1 MRILRRLSIF
11 DYDHYY
17 RYNAAICLVLT
28 ALCLLAGLPILFASA
43 APMRQVDP
51 AADTPTIT
59 LVESATMEPSATAS
73 ATPTLL
79 PTETATSEATA
90 TLVPTETATPE
101 TTTTVTATPTP
112 LPTETATPEAT
123 ATASITPT
131 PLPTETTTP
140 EVLPVVADTPE
151 VLTTLTA
158 TPFLAP
164 FNVAVPLDVGLQV
177 LLLIVLSTI
186 VILTLPIGYLLFSR
200 SPRKTRSLLLVS
212 TDEEARK
219 MVIQAAKRV
228 GYVTISVYRYEDALD
243 KLRQDM
249 TVSMIVIDD
258 SVPQYE
264 AGLLV
269 SMLMRLP
276 IGVRPLILIHDSS
289 ELGLTAPS
297 YRAEVVVSRPLT
309 EKALEAAIR
318 QVSERTEGAL

>member
-11 DYDHYY
+11 DYNHYY
-17 RYNAAICLVLT
+17 RYNAAICLVLS
-28 ALCLLAGLPILFASA
+28 ALCLLAGVPILFASA
-43 APMRQVDP
+43 EPVWQVDA
-51 AADTPTIT
+51 AADTPTNT
-59 LVESATMEPSATAS
+59 LVEAATSEALATGS

-79 PTETATSEATA
+79 PKETAPSEMLATGSA
-90 TLVPTETATPE
+90 TPALLPTETTAPE
-101 TTTTVTATPTP
+101 TLTSTLATSTP

-123 ATASITPT
+123 ATVSATPT
-131 PLPTETTTP
+131 LLPTETATP
-140 EVLPVVADTPE
+140 VVLPAAS
-151 VLTTLTA
+151 A
-158 TPFLAP
+158 TPYLLP
-164 FNVAVPLDVGLQV
+164 LSVAVPLDVGLQV
-177 LLLIVLSTI
+177 LLLIILSII
-186 VILTLPIGYLLFSR
+186 VILALPAGYLLFSR

-219 MVIQAAKRV
+219 LVIRAAKRV

-264 AGLLV
+264 AGLLL

-318 QVSERTEGAL
+318 QVSERTESAL